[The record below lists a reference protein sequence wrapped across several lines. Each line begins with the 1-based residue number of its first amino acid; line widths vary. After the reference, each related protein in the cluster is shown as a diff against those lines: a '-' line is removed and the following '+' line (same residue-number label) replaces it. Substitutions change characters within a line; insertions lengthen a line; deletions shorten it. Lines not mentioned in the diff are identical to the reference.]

1 MEKQTNKQAL
11 ETLEENL
18 YKSNLKNLGK
28 NLNNLLRAKKT
39 QAINRANSQNEEL
52 EK

>member
-1 MEKQTNKQAL
+1 MEKQSKKEAF
-11 ETLEENL
+11 ETLYDNL
-18 YKSNLKNLGK
+18 YKSDLKNLGK

-39 QAINRANSQNEEL
+39 QAINRVNSQDEM